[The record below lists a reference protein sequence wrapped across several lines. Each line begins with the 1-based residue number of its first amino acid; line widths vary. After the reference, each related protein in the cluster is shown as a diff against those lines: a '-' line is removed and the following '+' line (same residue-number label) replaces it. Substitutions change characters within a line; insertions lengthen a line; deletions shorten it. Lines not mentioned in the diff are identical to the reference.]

1 MLDASSIGIV
11 LEVYRPERAALT
23 SLLEG
28 LGPDDWGSATECPAY
43 TVKGVVTH
51 ILGDDLSLLSR
62 QRDQAENGL
71 SFLIAETPGS
81 DFRIAAA
88 RLIES

>member
-28 LGPDDWGSATECPAY
+28 LGPDDWGCATECPAY

-81 DFRIAAA
+81 DFRT
-88 RLIES
+88 L